1 MGMSPDSSLLAL
13 CGEAGQDIHIFDLW
27 SGRLHADLKRTAGWR
42 VECVSFR
49 SDSKQVAFGGRW
61 DGGSIRMRQLLVEV
75 WDLGSGTR
83 VWESQDREWNTGVR
97 VAFSPQNNLVA
108 CSAAYKCRLLDVI
121 SGKTVVE
128 WSLRSN
134 RSRSLAWATDESRLL
149 TCDDEDTV
157 FIWDVASARALRST
171 LSFPHD
177 IPDDVLVLR

>member
-1 MGMSPDSSLLAL
+1 MSPDSSLLAL
-13 CGEAGQDIHIFDLW
+13 CRKAGRDIRIFDLRT
-27 SGRLHADLKRTAGWR
+27 GQLHANFKRTTGWR
-42 VECVSFR
+42 VNCVSFR

-61 DGGSIRMRQLLVEV
+61 DGGQLPVEV

-97 VAFSPQNNLVA
+97 VAFSPQNNLVVCLA
-108 CSAAYKCRLLDVI
+108 QSKCRLLDAI
-121 SGKTVVE
+121 SGKTVVQ
-128 WSLRSN
+128 WDLTRGSCY
-134 RSRSLAWATDESRLL
+134 LAWATDESRLL
-149 TCDDEDTV
+149 TCDHRGTV